1 MATQLPTRD
10 QIPDRFKWDLTAIYV
25 DDAAWEA
32 DMAVVQAMLP
42 DMQAQEGHL
51 AEGPTVVAAFLA
63 QLERIYYLVGRI
75 RVYAHSAYAV
85 DTTDQVAA
93 GKNARAIGL
102 YAQVAGALAFAEPE
116 LLQIGAE
123 TLQRW
128 AAEEPA
134 LAIYRHYFDSLAR
147 RAEHVR
153 SQEVESLLG
162 QLTDPFHTAVGIH
175 GVLANADLVF
185 APARPSDPDAPEQ
198 PVAQGTFEALETN
211 PDREL
216 RRTGFESY
224 ADGHLAYKNT
234 MAACMMT
241 GVKQDVFMARAR
253 RYSSALEAALAPN
266 FVPTEVYHNV
276 VDTFRRNLPIW
287 HRYWDVRRRALG
299 YETLHPYDLQAPLRT
314 DKPHV
319 PYEQAVEW
327 VLEGLAPLGEA
338 YLAQARRGLL
348 EDRWVDAYP
357 NQGKTA
363 GAFSTGAPGT
373 APMILMSYSDDLFS
387 LSTLAHELGHSMHS
401 YLSWETQPF
410 IYADYTIFVAEVASN
425 LNQALVRQHLL
436 ATKPEPAFQIGL
448 IEEAMANY
456 YRYFFLMPTL
466 ARFELEI
473 HERVERGEPL
483 TADGL
488 IDLMASLF
496 AEGYGDQVV
505 MDHDRVGIIWAE
517 FHTHLYY
524 NFYVYQY
531 TTGISAAHA
540 LAERITNG
548 GPAEVEAYLAF
559 LKAGNSRYPL
569 DLLRQTGVDMT
580 SPAPIQVAFDDLA
593 ALIERLDQL
602 MNGA

>member
-1 MATQLPTRD
+1 LPTRD
-10 QIPDRFKWDLTAIYV
+10 QIQDQFKWDLAAIYA

-32 DMAVVQAMLP
+32 DMAAVQAMLP
-42 DMQAQEGHL
+42 EMQAQEGHL
-51 AEGPTVVAAFLA
+51 SEGPAVAAAFLA
-63 QLERIYYLVGRI
+63 RLERVRYLLGKI
-75 RVYAHSAYAV
+75 HVYAHSAYAV

-93 GKNARAIGL
+93 GKNARSIGL
-102 YAQVAGALAFAEPE
+102 IAQAQGALAFAEPE
-116 LLQIGAE
+116 LLQVGAE

-134 LAIYRHYFDSLAR
+134 LARYGHYFDSLAR
-147 RAEHVR
+147 RAAHVR
-153 SQEVESLLG
+153 SPEVESLLG
-162 QLTDPFHTAVGIH
+162 ELTDPFRTAVGIH
-175 GVLANADLVF
+175 GVLANADLTF
-185 APARPSDPDAPEQ
+185 APAKPTDPAAPEQ
-198 PVAQGTFEALETN
+198 PVAQGTFEALEVN

-224 ADGHLAYKNT
+224 ADAHLAHKNT

-253 RYSSALEAALAPN
+253 RYGSSLEAALAPN
-266 FVPTEVYHNV
+266 FVPTEVFHNV

-299 YETLHPYDLQAPLRT
+299 YETLHPYDLQAPLRA
-314 DKPHV
+314 DKPGV
-319 PYEQAVEW
+319 SYDQSVEW

-348 EDRWVDAYP
+348 QERWVDVYP

-373 APMILMSYSDDLFS
+373 APMILMSYGDDLFS

-401 YLSWETQPF
+401 YLSWETQPI

-488 IDLMASLF
+488 IDLMATLF
-496 AEGYGDQVV
+496 AEGYGGQVE

-548 GPAEVEAYLAF
+548 GPAEVAAYLEF
-559 LKAGNSRYPL
+559 LKAGNSVYPL
-569 DLLRQTGVDMT
+569 DALRRAGVDMAT
-580 SPAPIQVAFDDLA
+580 AAPIQVAFDDLA
-593 ALIERLDQL
+593 ALVERLDAL
-602 MNGA
+602 VNGA